1 MPIMNGVD
9 ATRAIRKGGY
19 TGLIVGVTGDVGEA
33 ERQLLLEAGADV
45 VLAKPLSKADLA
57 ALLYS
62 HYCAPIATGP
72 GASGVGR

>member
-9 ATRAIRKGGY
+9 ATRAIRRAGFA
-19 TGLIVGVTGDVGEA
+19 GLIVGVTGDVGET
-33 ERQLLLEAGADV
+33 ERRLLLEAGANV

-62 HYCAPIATGP
+62 HYCVAG
-72 GASGVGR
+72 GR